1 MTADEIMGES
11 ENGEDS
17 FAAAAMVQ
25 AALNAMAYFSPVAKP
40 LDLPPTEL
48 KPTSPIAAAMV
59 VQVSH
64 SRLALKPYLFAK
76 IQLASFIL
84 PGAY

>member
-1 MTADEIMGES
+1 MGES

-25 AALNAMAYFSPVAKP
+25 AALNAMTYFSPVAKP

-48 KPTSPIAAAMV
+48 KKTSPIAAAMV
-59 VQVSH
+59 VQVSWDN
-64 SRLALKPYLFAK
+64 S
-76 IQLASFIL
+76 
-84 PGAY
+84 